1 MAKQIIIRS
10 LEDIPEEWLSDEQRR
25 SRVNKIYGKGDLL
38 NEMYTLAC
46 KAGVKDKSYN
56 TVRHGGVSSYAGA
69 TVIEY
74 RGLHF
79 LARGSKPTGTPE
91 FLSSRGGITFTQE

>member
-1 MAKQIIIRS
+1 MAKQIVIRS
-10 LEDIPEEWLSDEQRR
+10 LEDIPEEWLSDEQKR
-25 SRVNKIYGKGDLL
+25 SRVNQILGRGDLL

-46 KAGVKDKSYN
+46 NAGIEDKSYN
-56 TVRHGGVSSYAGA
+56 TVRHGGVSSYTGA
-69 TVIEY
+69 SMIEY
-74 RGLHF
+74 HGLRF